1 MKQTFLFLG
10 GSVAEYGVPI
20 GGGGGYLV
28 GGGGV
33 WLLGQP
39 VVNLQINI
47 KIQINKMG
55 FQVPPE
61 TVRVLLRA

>member
-1 MKQTFLFLG
+1 MEVRCGDADVLFLD
-10 GSVAEYGVPI
+10 GSVAESGVPI
-20 GGGGGYLV
+20 GGGGGTWW
-28 GGGGV
+28 GGV

-55 FQVPPE
+55 FQV
-61 TVRVLLRA
+61 RV